1 MDSVSFQRFEAARLM
16 AQAKM
21 QSSQVSNRQNAI
33 NQAMSGLSNTG
44 STNSALGSTSGSART
59 PDLASLIEAKK
70 KEMNQDLL
78 SSISGKSRSNEIEEA
93 PISGMF
99 KNLGQNLGRMANQY
113 LANQVSG
120 MEPSSTP
127 HQKILGNYV
136 DVSV

>member
-21 QSSQVSNRQNAI
+21 QPRQVSSRQNAI
-33 NQAMSGLSNTG
+33 NHAINGTAN
-44 STNSALGSTSGSART
+44 STIGSTSSSAGAQ
-59 PDLASLIEAKK
+59 DLASLIESKK

-78 SSISGKSRSNEIEEA
+78 SSISGISRSNEIEEA